1 MEGEQSWFLFLYSDY
16 DWIKGDIEVQR
27 VNDDIPVPEVPEPA
41 TLALLA
47 CGTMLSLKR
56 RKK

>member
-1 MEGEQSWFLFLYSDY
+1 MFLYSDY